1 MNNNKIEIHKDTNK
15 AKLLESF
22 WKLGE
27 FNGKIRTEGLKQI
40 NDHLKQL
47 NHETQKDDL
56 NYILMRLIRGLASN
70 RKCARLGFSCA
81 LTYII
86 TNYKYISFDDII
98 KIADKEL
105 IAPDQQ
111 QQQQQ
116 QHILTNEEIRNIHI
130 GNAFVYLCLIQSERS
145 DDLEEN
151 AERTVDN
158 LNEKRNSFNKLYIK
172 QFYLETIILLIKKLS
187 NEKLFETK
195 ILPKLIDELKYGWQ
209 TTTTVK
215 SSKDS
220 LQLLLA
226 CLNTYPKVIEKH
238 VSIEEFWLNKNL
250 LIAND
255 DKLYEFISTCS
266 ESLPKLH
273 SFCQELFSFAL
284 NTYSVKEFEKFWINF
299 IDQRLCNKKDLE
311 KKCLSFNIWLYC
323 IEKCPSSNVDE
334 LKLVKVLL
342 SKNIC
347 SSFMNNYLHA
357 STNLH
362 LIVHQL
368 YRQLIDVLKSK
379 ESETG
384 ESITCE
390 FAMKFMSLIPNLYEL
405 SDMIASLIQIMNS
418 NGLKKF
424 YSHLVSHLVG
434 AGDEEEE
441 DEFKNKQV
449 WLLNQL
455 SAFSKNSAL
464 CEGNFDC
471 LKDILKFFL
480 TNSFFSLN
488 SGGGGVESEK
498 CSIVIQRKAAKLD
511 ENLKEILFKYIGFL
525 ITKTDL
531 NLNRILFENYK
542 QIDNVFSTNGD
553 SECKLNEKYSKK
565 FNDYKHLWSR
575 MVKLME
581 KFLNKSKNNE
591 DYLMHSFFMILAFE
605 AVRMFDSYQD
615 SLNVV
620 EDLEIAYNKSQVAQ
634 NGKNRSKITSVEGIS
649 RFLFFVEAL
658 FF

>member
-1 MNNNKIEIHKDTNK
+1 
-15 AKLLESF
+15 
-22 WKLGE
+22 
-27 FNGKIRTEGLKQI
+27 
-40 NDHLKQL
+40 
-47 NHETQKDDL
+47 
-56 NYILMRLIRGLASN
+56 MRLIRGLASN

-81 LTYII
+81 LTDII
-86 TNYKYISFDDII
+86 TNHKHISFDDII
-98 KIADKEL
+98 KIAEKEL

-111 QQQQQ
+111 QQQAGS

-130 GNAFVYLCLIQSERS
+130 GNAFVYLCLIQSERK

-151 AERTVDN
+151 AELTVVK

-172 QFYLETIILLIKKLS
+172 QFYLETIIILIKKLK
-187 NEKLFETK
+187 NEKLFEKK
-195 ILPKLIDELKYGWQ
+195 ILPKIVDEFKYGWQ
-209 TTTTVK
+209 TTTTTK

-226 CLNTYPKVIEKH
+226 CLNTYSKVIEKH
-238 VSIEEFWLNKNL
+238 VNIEEFWLNKNL

-273 SFCQELFSFAL
+273 SFCQELFSYAL
-284 NTYSVKEFEKFWINF
+284 NTQSVKEFEKFWINF

-323 IEKCPSSNVDE
+323 IEKCPKNGDE
-334 LKLVKVLL
+334 LKLIKILL

-347 SSFMNNYLHA
+347 SSFMNNYLHS

-362 LIVHQL
+362 LIVQQL
-368 YRQLIDVLKSK
+368 YKQLIDVLKSK

-390 FAMKFMSLIPNLYEL
+390 FAMKFMSLIPNFYEL
-405 SDMIASLIQIMNS
+405 SDMIAHLVHIMNS

-424 YSHLVSHLVG
+424 YSHLVSHLTSNNIT
-434 AGDEEEE
+434 EEIDE
-441 DEFKNKQV
+441 DEFRNRQI

-464 CEGNFDC
+464 CEKKFDC
-471 LKDILKFFL
+471 LKDILEFFL
-480 TNSFFSLN
+480 TNSYFNLN
-488 SGGGGVESEK
+488 NESK
-498 CSIVIQRKAAKLD
+498 KQTSNVVIQRKAAKLD
-511 ENLKEILFKYIGFL
+511 DNLKEILFKYIGFL

-531 NLNRILFENYK
+531 NLNRLLFEKYS
-542 QIDNVFSTNGD
+542 QIDKIFLTNNNS

-581 KFLNKSKNNE
+581 KFLNKAKNNE

-620 EDLEIAYNKSQVAQ
+620 EDLEIAYNKSQLTQ
-634 NGKNRSKITSVEGIS
+634 NGKKSNKVTSNEGLWFLSIFKVILIS
-649 RFLFFVEAL
+649 LSLSLVNIR
-658 FF
+658 